1 MNSNR
6 ALIAYMIL
14 LALVGTLLCIRI
26 DAVAT
31 RPETAVLP
39 ETVTP
44 EIAVLSDETEP
55 VEQIPVDVVERGAAE
70 RKMVSLGVFRITYY
84 TNSIECCG
92 KTDGVTRSGAIAKAN
107 HTIAVDPEVVPL
119 GSEVMIGGTVYTA
132 EDIGGA
138 VKGKVIDI
146 YVDDLSAGRP
156 FDADEMEVFVL
167 RE

>member
-1 MNSNR
+1 MNSGR
-6 ALIAYMIL
+6 VLVVYMIL
-14 LALVGTLLCIRI
+14 LALVGTLLCLRI
-26 DAVAT
+26 DAIAT

-55 VEQIPVDVVERGAAE
+55 VEQAHIDAVERGGEE
-70 RKMVSLGVFRITYY
+70 REMVSLGVFRITYY

-92 KTDGVTRSGAIAKAN
+92 KTDGVTKSGAIARSN
-107 HTIAVDPEVVPL
+107 HTIAVDPEVIQL
-119 GSEVMIGGTVYTA
+119 GTEVMIGGTVYTA

-156 FDADEMEVFVL
+156 FDAGEMEVFIL
-167 RE
+167 RK

>member
-6 ALIAYMIL
+6 AFIAYMIL
-14 LALVGTLLCIRI
+14 LALVGTLLCLRI

-31 RPETAVLP
+31 RPETEKLP

-44 EIAVLSDETEP
+44 EIAVLSKEIEP
-55 VEQIPVDVVERGAAE
+55 VEQTQVDAVERGAAE
-70 RKMVSLGVFRITYY
+70 RTGISLGAFRITYY

-92 KTDGVTRSGAIAKAN
+92 KTDGVTRSGAIARSN
-107 HTIAVDPEVVPL
+107 HTIAVDPEVIPL
-119 GSEVMIGGTVYTA
+119 GSEVMIGGTVYVA

-156 FDADEMEVFVL
+156 FDAGEMEVFMVN
-167 RE
+167 

>member
-1 MNSNR
+1 MNSGR
-6 ALIAYMIL
+6 AFVAYMIL
-14 LALVGTLLCIRI
+14 LALVGTLLCLRI
-26 DAVAT
+26 DAVAS
-31 RPETAVLP
+31 RPETVTLP

-55 VEQIPVDVVERGAAE
+55 VEQTHVDAVERGAEE
-70 RKMVSLGVFRITYY
+70 REMVSLGVFRITYY

-92 KTDGVTRSGAIAKAN
+92 KKDGVTRSGAIARSN
-107 HTIAVDPEVVPL
+107 HTIAVDPEVIPL

-146 YVDDLSAGRP
+146 YVDDLNAERP
-156 FDADEMEVFVL
+156 FDAGEMEVFVVN
-167 RE
+167 